1 MPQASPANR
10 NSIRSMPAPPT
21 KVKEYILKILSS
33 GQPMKRDE
41 VVSRARA
48 LAPVDGFV
56 LTAGNAIPTVKK
68 ALALLFDEGRIERP
82 RIGWWRITRIP
93 DCTPVD
99 EQSSTLGESEVEP
112 EPETRV
118 HIEREIGSGPES
130 VYVYYHDAYAE
141 LARRKGSPVWECKV
155 GSTFGP
161 PDARVIGQGAL
172 TQFPRTPIIGL
183 VIRTENGRGLERALH
198 IALTLAEKRIEGG
211 GGSEWFV
218 TSPDQIERWVCAY
231 WNSLTIFASVHKT
244 AIEAAETVTVSKPM
258 TTKHLE
264 Q

>member
-1 MPQASPANR
+1 MPQVTPEGR
-10 NSIRSMPAPPT
+10 NSVRSMPAAPT
-21 KVKEYILKILSS
+21 KVKEYVLKILSS
-33 GQPMKRDE
+33 GQPLKRDE
-41 VVSRARA
+41 IVSQARA

-56 LTAGNAIPTVKK
+56 LTAGNAIPTVRK
-68 ALALLFDEGRIERP
+68 ALKLLFDEGRIERP
-82 RIGWWRITRIP
+82 RLGWWRITRIP
-93 DCTPVD
+93 DSTPVD
-99 EQSSTLGESEVEP
+99 EQLSTLVEPEGEP
-112 EPETRV
+112 EPEKRI

-172 TQFPRTPIIGL
+172 TQFPRPPIIGL

-198 IALTLAEKRIEGG
+198 IALTLAGKRIEGG

-231 WNSLTIFASVHKT
+231 WNSLTVFASVDKT
-244 AIEAAETVTVSKPM
+244 AIEAAKTVMVSKPM